1 MWKRLVRVLMLAG
14 AVFGVP
20 AYLGATSFGGF
31 GDKLDQA
38 RKTDF
43 FTWFN
48 LEQTGEERTAQATV
62 TTFKPSGE
70 KFRDLVTF
78 KVTTGQNGGIAGM
91 ELILS
96 RAFVDSPQDGIFAR
110 DIAKSLLNTA
120 FADGADEDIKAL
132 AGQIE
137 YLGTSTSPIIQH
149 ASRKPP
155 KLPSQPTPGYRTY
168 LGQQQSYEHAAA
180 GKTLRLENATA
191 NDKKSLLIGIRAQ

>member
-48 LEQTGEERTAQATV
+48 LEQTGEERVAQATV
-62 TTFKPSGE
+62 TTFKPSGD

-78 KVTTGQNGGIAGM
+78 KVTTGQNGGIAGL

-96 RAFVDSPQDGIFAR
+96 RASW
-110 DIAKSLLNTA
+110 IAPKRASLP
-120 FADGADEDIKAL
+120 
-132 AGQIE
+132 
-137 YLGTSTSPIIQH
+137 GTSPRACCVLPLPTILIRRSRISPVKSSISAPPLLPSFNMH
-149 ASRKPP
+149 SRKPP

-180 GKTLRLENATA
+180 GKTLTLANAAVNGEKT
-191 NDKKSLLIGIRAQ
+191 LVITIRTK

>member
-78 KVTTGQNGGIAGM
+78 KVTTGQNGGIAGL

-96 RAFVDSPQDGIFAR
+96 RAFVDSPQEGIFAR

-168 LGQQQSYEHAAA
+168 LGQQQSYEHAVG
-180 GKTLRLENATA
+180 GKTLTLANAAVNGEKALVIT
-191 NDKKSLLIGIRAQ
+191 IRTK

>member
-70 KFRDLVTF
+70 NSVTW
-78 KVTTGQNGGIAGM
+78 
-91 ELILS
+91 
-96 RAFVDSPQDGIFAR
+96 
-110 DIAKSLLNTA
+110 
-120 FADGADEDIKAL
+120 
-132 AGQIE
+132 
-137 YLGTSTSPIIQH
+137 
-149 ASRKPP
+149 
-155 KLPSQPTPGYRTY
+155 
-168 LGQQQSYEHAAA
+168 
-180 GKTLRLENATA
+180 
-191 NDKKSLLIGIRAQ
+191 